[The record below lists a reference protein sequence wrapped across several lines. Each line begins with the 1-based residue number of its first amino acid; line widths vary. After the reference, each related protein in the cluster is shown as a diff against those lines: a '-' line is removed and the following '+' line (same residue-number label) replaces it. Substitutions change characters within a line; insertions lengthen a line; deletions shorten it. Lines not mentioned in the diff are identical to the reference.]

1 MWTKARP
8 AGVAPSP
15 RCTHTC
21 FHYNGYVYLF
31 GGGDGHKALTDLWR
45 VRAEPTAQGTYEWEV
60 VETRGGH
67 PFLCGYHT
75 STLVGHQVVV
85 FGDTSLL
92 NLDTLEWPH
101 VSIDPPLIC
110 LTHSATL
117 VGMYLFV
124 ICGHDG
130 SEYSSQVLMLKLDT
144 LHWETHTIYGSA
156 PILRGHH
163 ACALH
168 DGRLFIYGE
177 YNGQEVFDDMYMLEL
192 SSYSYLPQVRV
203 FVISC
208 HH

>member
-1 MWTKARP
+1 
-8 AGVAPSP
+8 
-15 RCTHTC
+15 
-21 FHYNGYVYLF
+21 
-31 GGGDGHKALTDLWR
+31 ALNDLWR

-67 PFLCGYHT
+67 PFPRGYHM
-75 STLVGHQVVV
+75 STLVGYQVVV
-85 FGDTSLL
+85 FGSSDGQECFGNTSLL
-92 NLDTLEWPH
+92 NLDTLEWSH